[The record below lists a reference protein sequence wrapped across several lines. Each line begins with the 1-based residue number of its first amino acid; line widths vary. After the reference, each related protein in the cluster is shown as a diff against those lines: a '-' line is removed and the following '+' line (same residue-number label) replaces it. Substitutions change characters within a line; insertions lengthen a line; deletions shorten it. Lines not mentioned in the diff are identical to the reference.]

1 MEDPAGR
8 KGKWFTM
15 VKSTNISARPYGLPG
30 TGHGFD
36 DYDYDDYNYDNDDD
50 DDDDDDDDYDDDD
63 DDDAEEDDDDD
74 DDDDHDDDCGMVNC
88 SMEVYGGVQFYSYV
102 NPQCTLIAVNF
113 SCKPQCHAQLR
124 QHYFISFL

>member
-1 MEDPAGR
+1 LEDPAGR

-36 DYDYDDYNYDNDDD
+36 DYDDDD
-50 DDDDDDDDYDDDD
+50 DDGDDE
-63 DDDAEEDDDDD
+63 EEDDDDD
-74 DDDDHDDDCGMVNC
+74 DDDDHDDDDCGMVNC
-88 SMEVYGGVQFYSYV
+88 YMEVYGDGQFYSYV
-102 NPQCTLIAVNF
+102 NPKCTLIAVSF